1 MLPLNKKFKKAHLN
15 SVLNSKHN
23 WKLFVV
29 DSTITIPTPKSSN
42 CLMQNLA
49 QPPLGLKSRILQT
62 EKNDTKYNVDPQTYS
77 LTQFCQQFALLRRN
91 SHVQIQKPN
100 KNYLI
105 LR

>member
-1 MLPLNKKFKKAHLN
+1 
-15 SVLNSKHN
+15 
-23 WKLFVV
+23 
-29 DSTITIPTPKSSN
+29 
-42 CLMQNLA
+42 MQNLA
-49 QPPLGLKSRILQT
+49 QPPLGLKRILQT

-105 LR
+105 LRWLGIEKLPDPLQ